1 MRNASVFIVWEIKIE
16 KKKYTTKVG
25 RQSSGRRKRQ
35 SPACV
40 EGRLGGESKPK
51 RRGGYF
57 LSFPHCSVHFPWALC
72 FVVPPSFLTP
82 SSGSSHP
89 PVAHLPKALQ
99 CLLLVST
106 GLFPHLLHGD
116 PHLPRVPLAVDL
128 ISSLSF
134 PRWIKFVPAHLQ
146 FGGVLTYRWSAI

>member
-25 RQSSGRRKRQ
+25 RQSSGRRRRQ

-51 RRGGYF
+51 RRGGCF
-57 LSFPHCSVHFPWALC
+57 LSSPHCSVHFPWALC

-99 CLLLVST
+99 CLLFGSWTFSIILLCDLERSIKSAWTWWQLSSSGTVFAS
-106 GLFPHLLHGD
+106 LHL
-116 PHLPRVPLAVDL
+116 
-128 ISSLSF
+128 INCSSCLS
-134 PRWIKFVPAHLQ
+134 A
-146 FGGVLTYRWSAI
+146 